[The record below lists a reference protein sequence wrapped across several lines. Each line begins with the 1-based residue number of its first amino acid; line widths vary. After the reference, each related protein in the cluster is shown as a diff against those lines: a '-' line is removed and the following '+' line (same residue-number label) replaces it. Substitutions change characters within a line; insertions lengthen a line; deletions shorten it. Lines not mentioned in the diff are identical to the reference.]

1 MSTKPK
7 KKASSKKAIELKA
20 AAKPKASK
28 TGASKTGADR
38 KVDALRLKKAE
49 AHLGPPPPDRDRSVE
64 ESRAKLAKAAKG
76 PYGRYVKL
84 LLDLRDRILD
94 DIEFHASDNLKRSQK
109 DASSDLSAYSFHMA
123 DAGTDNFDREFA
135 LSMVSN
141 EQEALYEINEALKR
155 LENGTYGV
163 CEMSGKPIPKARLDA
178 IPWARYTVECQAE
191 IEKTQQKRTPQTFQL
206 SDFGN
211 SEEETIDKDEE
222 D

>member
-1 MSTKPK
+1 MSKKTKTAASKSVK
-7 KKASSKKAIELKA
+7 KSKPASSKKVKLSKKSLKIMQQHPMSA
-20 AAKPKASK
+20 SEKAH
-28 TGASKTGADR
+28 AMDER
-38 KVDALRLKKAE
+38 RMALQ
-49 AHLGPPPPDRDRSVE
+49 
-64 ESRAKLAKAAKG
+64 AKAARG
-76 PYGRYVKL
+76 PHGRHLKK
-84 LLDLRDRILD
+84 LLDLRDRLLD
-94 DIEFHASDNLKRSQK
+94 GIEFHASDNLKRTQK

-155 LENGTYGV
+155 IENNTYGI
-163 CEMSGKPIPKARLDA
+163 CEMSGKPIPKPRLDA

-191 IEKTQQKRTPQTFQL
+191 FEKTQHRRPPQTFQI

-211 SEEETIDKDEE
+211 SEEETVEKEEE